1 MTFGDMTWLNPPAAM
16 TEGADGLTVTT
27 GAATDFWRETFYG
40 FTRHSGHHLGH
51 PVTGDFTARVTVT
64 ADYQALY
71 DQAGLMLRLS
81 DTHWI
86 KAGIEHTDGQPV
98 FSTVVTN
105 GQSDWATLPLSFP
118 ASPITL
124 RLTRHGSAV
133 RVDVQEPSGRW
144 RMTRLAHLPD
154 GPAMIGPM
162 ACSPER
168 GGFSATFSNYTCGP
182 AIPRA
187 LHEDH
192 P

>member
-1 MTFGDMTWLNPPAAM
+1 M
-16 TEGADGLTVTT
+16 
-27 GAATDFWRETFYG
+27 
-40 FTRHSGHHLGH
+40 
-51 PVTGDFTARVTVT
+51 
-64 ADYQALY
+64 
-71 DQAGLMLRLS
+71 
-81 DTHWI
+81 
-86 KAGIEHTDGQPV
+86 
-98 FSTVVTN
+98 VTN

-124 RLTRHGSAV
+124 RLSRHGSAV
-133 RVDVQEPSGRW
+133 RVDVQEPSGLW

-168 GGFSATFSNYTCGP
+168 GGFNATFSNYTCGP

>member
-1 MTFGDMTWLNPPAAM
+1 MTFPEMTWLNPPPAC
-16 TEGADGLTVTT
+16 EVGPDTVTLTT
-27 GAATDFWRETFYG
+27 GPNTDFWRETHYG
-40 FTRHSGHHLGH
+40 FIRHSGHHLAH

-86 KAGIEHTDGQPV
+86 KAGIEHTDGAPV

-105 GQSDWATLPLSFP
+105 QYSDWATLPLSFP
-118 ASPITL
+118 ASPLTL
-124 RLTRHGSAV
+124 RLTRHDSAI
-133 RVDVQEPSGRW
+133 RVDLQEPSGHW
-144 RMTRLAHLPD
+144 RMARLAYLPP
-154 GPAMIGPM
+154 GPAFIGPM

-168 GGFSATFSNYTCGP
+168 AGFTASFTAYTCGP

-187 LHEDH
+187 LHESH